1 METEN
6 VINKKNNIILVL
18 KESLK
23 IGKES
28 NYTYNNMYEKHKY
41 VSMINKITTTINDK
55 IKLFENIDENSY
67 TFSRILE
74 TAKLALNKLQYDEG
88 YNYYSA
94 ELILHFKDLEEI
106 FKRRL
111 KPIGYKI
118 IEKEFIQQKIVL
130 IKDDEIDVIHEN
142 EIDHSEYIEEDLT
155 GKELVKKDKNKKE
168 ISELLKT
175 NNFEY

>member
-23 IGKES
+23 IGKEV
-28 NYTYNNMYEKHKY
+28 NYTYHNMYERHRY

-74 TAKLALNKLQYDEG
+74 TAKLALNKLQDDEG
-88 YNYYSA
+88 YNYHSA

-111 KPIGYKI
+111 KPIGYKV
-118 IEKEFIQQKIVL
+118 IEKEFIQPKRIL
-130 IKDDEIDVIHEN
+130 IKDNESYIIYEN
-142 EIDHSEYIEEDLT
+142 EIDYSKYIEEELT
-155 GKELVKKDKNKKE
+155 GKELFKQDKNKKE

-175 NNFEY
+175 NNF